1 MELRIREAKQADAH
15 YLYLLA
21 NDPLTRNN
29 SFNSKPIDWEDHVI
43 WFEKALND
51 PNRYIFIANQ
61 DSNNVGVVKFETK
74 SETVIGITVDP
85 KFRGRGLA
93 ASIIRN
99 GCLKFWEYQGNDII
113 AYIKLSNIASIKS
126 FVNAHFSRIE
136 NTMINGFE
144 CQKLIA
150 IKK

>member
-1 MELRIREAKQADAH
+1 MELRIREAKQADAD

-21 NDPLTRNN
+21 NDPVTRKN

-61 DSNNVGVVKFETK
+61 DSNNVGVVKFEIK

-85 KFRGRGLA
+85 LYRGKGLA
-93 ASIIRN
+93 SSIIRN
-99 GCLKFWEYQGNDII
+99 ACLKFWEYHSNDII

-150 IKK
+150 SKK

>member
-1 MELRIREAKQADAH
+1 MELSIREAKQTDAD
-15 YLYLLA
+15 YLFMLA
-21 NDPLTRNN
+21 NDPVTRYN
-29 SFNSKPIDWEDHVI
+29 SFNSKPIDWKDHVI

-61 DSNNVGVVKFETK
+61 NSNNVGIIKFEIK
-74 SETVIGITVDP
+74 SETVIGINVDP
-85 KFRGRGLA
+85 LFRGKGLA

-99 GCLKFWEYQGNDII
+99 GCLKFWEHHSNDII

-126 FVNAHFSRIE
+126 FVNARFSWIE

-144 CQKLIA
+144 CQKLIVSK
-150 IKK
+150 I